1 MRALVNPVN
10 ATKTVN
16 LRLDYPRAQVTQ
28 PLLYH
33 LIQEFRLVPN
43 IRRANI
49 DSRSGGWIILQLEGE
64 PQDLQAGQEYLER
77 LGIRVMEQN
86 DEPEWM
92 HPDFDWMI

>member
-1 MRALVNPVN
+1 MTSLMST
-10 ATKTVN
+10 TKIVN

-33 LIQEFRLVPN
+33 LIQEHRLIPN

-49 DSRSGGWIILQLEGE
+49 DSQSGGWIILQLEGDAD
-64 PQDLQAGQEYLER
+64 DLRAGQEYLEH
-77 LGIRVMEQN
+77 LGIHVTEQN

-92 HPDFDWMI
+92 HPDFDWVI